1 MSCFDDLRG
10 SRRLGCPVCG
20 RTLRCPAST
29 IVQARDAWVA
39 IAPVNEGCT
48 IVGAGDRSLQPHALS
63 NTVYSLWRSISHS
76 VLSRISLGPFFLTPR
91 YPRDHV
97 VQRVLRS
104 ISPLLH
110 SVGKPSASPSGR
122 GTLLCYLSIERFDP
136 AEETSGVGQGT
147 EDVERS
153 QHKQRGGRSRETRR
167 RDRVAYVSDR
177 SVAGPRVGIVCTS
190 FAARDI
196 VESTLRYFDGT
207 RYELG
212 EFYVAPN
219 HVHVIVRPAGNCDL
233 SDIISSWKRFSTRM
247 LWAVPEVRT
256 ATERSGGQ
264 LWQYESFDHL
274 IRNDQHYDQFISYIR
289 NHAVG

>member
-1 MSCFDDLRG
+1 MR
-10 SRRLGCPVCG
+10 CPTLSTVCG
-20 RTLRCPAST
+20 
-29 IVQARDAWVA
+29 D
-39 IAPVNEGCT
+39 
-48 IVGAGDRSLQPHALS
+48 
-63 NTVYSLWRSISHS
+63 
-76 VLSRISLGPFFLTPR
+76 
-91 YPRDHV
+91 
-97 VQRVLRS
+97 
-104 ISPLLH
+104 
-110 SVGKPSASPSGR
+110 PSAIPSCRAFHSDHSSSPR
-122 GTLLCYLSIERFDP
+122 GTLGIMLYNGFFDP
-136 AEETSGVGQGT
+136 SRPYFIRWGNLPHLRQEGGLYFVTFRLNDSIPLKKLQVWDRALKTL
-147 EDVERS
+147 
-153 QHKQRGGRSRETRR
+153 RGHNTSREGA
-167 RDRVAYVSDR
+167 DRVRLAGEIESLTSQIEVWLDR
-177 SVAGPRVGIVCTS
+177 GWGSCALRFS
-190 FAARDI
+190 AARDI